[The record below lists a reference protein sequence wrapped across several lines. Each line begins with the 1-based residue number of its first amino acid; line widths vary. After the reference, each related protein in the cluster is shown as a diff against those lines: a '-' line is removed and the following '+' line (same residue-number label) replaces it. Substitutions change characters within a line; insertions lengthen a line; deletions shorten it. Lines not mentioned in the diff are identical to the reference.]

1 MKRSRFAEGQ
11 IISILREQ
19 EARAKTT
26 QVRRKRGI
34 SDTTLYKGK
43 AKYGGMVRRMKPL
56 EGREHQAE
64 EAIG

>member
-1 MKRSRFAEGQ
+1 MKRSQFAEGQ
-11 IISILREQ
+11 IIAMLREQ

-26 QVRRKRGI
+26 QVCRKHGI
-34 SDTTLYKGK
+34 SDTTFYKGK
-43 AKYGGMVRRMKPL
+43 ANNRGMVRRLKPL